1 MKYATATD
9 TTVSTLTNIM
19 EETTFDNKTFIL
31 ADLWMNFRDDEGFA
45 DFFEYNDL
53 GLPMAYALS
62 HNIVKSTEK
71 AEAFVNETFLLLL
84 ASLGIEE
91 DTGYDNLDDILAE
104 ATFEN

>member
-1 MKYATATD
+1 
-9 TTVSTLTNIM
+9 M
-19 EETTFDNKTFIL
+19 EETTFDNKALIL
-31 ADLWMNFRDDEGFA
+31 ADLWMNFRDEDGFA

-53 GLPMAYALS
+53 GLPMAYAIA
-62 HNIVKSTEK
+62 NGIVKSTDK